1 LVRGVSAPVSPN
13 LAPAVIVLVLIV
25 LIIVRRTYGQ
35 IQGTPYST
43 GRLFGFGGFTAL
55 LFVLLAFGTIYAA
68 VAFWGSVAY
77 GLVAAYVAV
86 PALAAAVAAPYV
98 QRVVRFE
105 PREDGSWYYR
115 LSWHIPVL
123 YLTLFVVRIVA
134 EVAIFGLSAVLAY
147 PPPTP
152 PSAATLAV
160 LIGVDLLFGVS
171 FGLLVGRGI
180 GVYRAHRALPSSA
193 PASSPSP
200 PLAGA

>member
-1 LVRGVSAPVSPN
+1 MSAPVSSN
-13 LAPAVIVLVLIV
+13 LTPALVLLVVIV
-25 LIIVRRTYGQ
+25 LIIVRRTYRQ

-68 VAFWGSVAY
+68 VATWGSVAY
-77 GLVAAYVAV
+77 GLLVAYVAV
-86 PALAAAVAAPYV
+86 PAAAAVVAAPYV

-105 PREDGSWYYR
+105 HRENGQWYYR

-123 YLTLFVVRIVA
+123 YLALFVVRIVA

-152 PSAATLAV
+152 SSVAVLAV

-180 GVYRAHRALPSSA
+180 GVYRAHRALPPSA
-193 PASSPSP
+193 PAPSAPP